1 VVKKDVPPKRSSI
14 RRDVAAAELA
24 LKVHVLASDPEMLA
38 EMTDGGAAMREI
50 AEAVNPDRDAGRCSL
65 RTVYDLVDMIAA

>member
-14 RRDVAAAELA
+14 RRD
-24 LKVHVLASDPEMLA
+24 VHVLASDPEMLA